1 VPFPDNEK
9 FARVRIARLWL
20 WPLIGATFIVVG
32 FVLVGSG
39 TPPPFL
45 PIAYATYGFL
55 FLAALRSLRQ
65 AEIAPHELFG
75 VPPGEVNGWLRT
87 LLHVPVMFAFAAM
100 TLWATAYVASWLFPT
115 LAQYLFDQ
123 QRDAGPLK
131 ALGESGSAPLI
142 LFVVVIGP
150 VIEEF
155 VFRGL
160 LMRRW
165 IARRGMWRGII
176 GSSLIF
182 ALLHPPFWIGAFV
195 VGVFLSL
202 LYLVTR
208 SLYVPIAFHA
218 LYNGLVTF
226 ATIGADQFAQ
236 TQAKQPT
243 LAEFRTQWHSE
254 VLVLLLSGWLI
265 FRAIRRFADD
275 LKSRDQVAAAR
286 TST

>member
-1 VPFPDNEK
+1 MPFPDNEK
-9 FARVRIARLWL
+9 FARVRVARLWL
-20 WPLIGATFIVVG
+20 WPLIGATFVVVG
-32 FVLVGSG
+32 FLLVA
-39 TPPPFL
+39 PRMAPPFM

-55 FLAALRSLRQ
+55 LLAALRSLHQ
-65 AEIAPHELFG
+65 AEIAPGELFG
-75 VPPGEVNGWLRT
+75 VPPGEVSGWLRT
-87 LLHVPVMFAFAAM
+87 MLHVPVMFAFAAM
-100 TLWATAYVASWLFPT
+100 SLWATAYVASWLFPS

-155 VFRGL
+155 VFRGV

-165 IARRGMWRGII
+165 IARRGLWRGII

-195 VGVFLSL
+195 VGIFLSL

-236 TQAKQPT
+236 EQAKQPT
-243 LAEFRTQWHSE
+243 LAEFRMQWFSE
-254 VLVLLLSGWLI
+254 VLVLLVSGWLI
-265 FRAIRRFADD
+265 FRAIRRFADE
-275 LKSRDQVAAAR
+275 LKSRDQGEAAR

>member
-1 VPFPDNEK
+1 MPFPDNEK
-9 FARVRIARLWL
+9 FARVRVARLWL
-20 WPLIGATFIVVG
+20 WPLIGGTFVVIAY
-32 FVLVGSG
+32 VVSSGSR
-39 TPPPFL
+39 TPPFV

-55 FLAALRSLRQ
+55 LLAALRSLRQ
-65 AEIAPHELFG
+65 AEIENSEVFG
-75 VPPGEVNGWLRT
+75 VPPGEVEGWFRT

-100 TLWATAYVASWLFPT
+100 TLWATAYVASWLFPS
-115 LAQYLFDQ
+115 LAEYLFQQ
-123 QRDAGPLK
+123 QRDAGPLRS
-131 ALGESGSAPLI
+131 LGQSGSAPLI

-150 VIEEF
+150 VIEEV

-165 IARRGMWRGII
+165 IARGGLWRGII

-218 LYNGLVTF
+218 LYNGMVTF
-226 ATIGADQFAQ
+226 ATIGAGQLTAE
-236 TQAKQPT
+236 QAKQPT
-243 LAEFRTQWHSE
+243 LAEFRAQWITE
-254 VLVLLLSGWLI
+254 LLLLLVSGWIIL
-265 FRAIRRFADD
+265 RAIRRFAAQ
-275 LKSRDQVAAAR
+275 LRARDAAVAKA
-286 TST
+286 